1 VDVTDTSTWIEHGRG
16 GPEWADPVGAG
27 LYTVPVARN
36 EPVLGYAAGSPERLR
51 LDEALGALKAN
62 RAELMPVIGGERV
75 VTGEVLE
82 ATMPHDRRHVLADVH
97 QAGAA
102 EVERAIAAA
111 RDAWQDW
118 HRWPWTERAG
128 VFLRAAALVAGPY
141 RERLVAATMLDQSKT
156 VSEAEA
162 DAACEL
168 ADFLRWNVANLRRVL
183 EEQPESGNDA
193 WNRMEYR
200 PLEGFVYAITPF
212 NFTAIGANLPT
223 TPALLGNTV
232 IWKPSAAAMVGASL
246 VMDILEE
253 AGLPPGVI
261 NLVYGDPAEV
271 SQIVLASRHLAGV
284 HFTGSTEVFRGIWN
298 TVGQN
303 MTRYR
308 GFPRLVGETGGK
320 DFVLV
325 HPSAD
330 VNVAATALIRG
341 AFEYQGQKCSAASRL
356 YAPASMWPAISERLI
371 EAIGQIR
378 MGDVADPGTYVGA
391 VITQAAFDRHRKA
404 IEHARSAAGAAIV
417 AGGHASDEQGW
428 FVTPTVIETRDP
440 AFPLLRKEL
449 FGPVLTA
456 FVYDD
461 DRWDETLGLVDETSE
476 YALTGSIISRRREPM
491 MEAASRLRYAA
502 GNLYLND
509 KPTGSVVGQQPF
521 GGSRA
526 SGTNDK
532 TATAFHLT
540 RWMTARTIKDNHV
553 PQTAIPY
560 PRNGARRQGG

>member
-1 VDVTDTSTWIEHGRG
+1 MTDTSTWIEHGRG
-16 GPEWADPVGAG
+16 GAEWADPVGAG
-27 LYTVPVARN
+27 VYTVPVARN
-36 EPVLGYAAGSPERLR
+36 EPVLRYAAGSPERLR
-51 LDEALGALKAN
+51 LDKALRDLRAA
-62 RAELMPVIGGERV
+62 RAELTPVIGGERV
-75 VTGEVLE
+75 FTGEVLE

-102 EVERAIAAA
+102 DVERAIGAA
-111 RDAWQDW
+111 REAWQDW

-168 ADFLRWNVANLRRVL
+168 ADFLRFNVANLRRVL
-183 EEQPESGNDA
+183 EEQPESGADA
-193 WNRMEYR
+193 WNRTEYR
-200 PLEGFVYAITPF
+200 PLEGFIYAITPF

-246 VMDILEE
+246 VMEVLEE

-271 SQIVLASRHLAGV
+271 SEIVLSSPHLAGV

-298 TVGQN
+298 TVGRN

-330 VNVAATALIRG
+330 VDVVATALVRG

-391 VITQAAFDRHRKA
+391 VINQVAFERHRQA
-404 IEHARSAAGAAIV
+404 IEHARTTAGAAIL
-417 AGGHASDEQGW
+417 AGGQASDDQGW

-491 MEAASRLRYAA
+491 IEAASRLRYAA

-553 PQTAIPY
+553 PQTAVPF
-560 PRNGARRQGG
+560 PRNGSQRQGG

>member
-1 VDVTDTSTWIEHGRG
+1 V
-16 GPEWADPVGAG
+16 
-27 LYTVPVARN
+27 YTVPPARN
-36 EPVLGYAAGSPERLR
+36 EPVLSYAAGSPERLR
-51 LDEALGALKAN
+51 LDEAIRGLRGR
-62 RAELMPVIGGERV
+62 RAELTPVIGGERRH
-75 VTGEVLE
+75 TGEVLE

-102 EVERAIAAA
+102 DVERAIAAA
-111 RDAWQDW
+111 REAWQDW

-141 RERLVAATMLDQSKT
+141 RARLVAATMLDQSKT
-156 VSEAEA
+156 VPEAEA

-168 ADFLRWNVANLRRVL
+168 ADFLRFNVANMRRVL
-183 EEQPESGNDA
+183 EEQPESTDEA
-193 WNRMEYR
+193 WNRAEYR

-232 IWKPSAAAMVGASL
+232 IWKPSAAAMVGAAI
-246 VMDILEE
+246 VMELLEE

-271 SQIVLASRHLAGV
+271 SEIVLASPHLAGV

-330 VNVAATALIRG
+330 VEAVATALVRG
-341 AFEYQGQKCSAASRL
+341 AFEYQGQKCSAASRV

-371 EAIGQIR
+371 EAIGQVR
-378 MGDVADPGTYVGA
+378 MGDVADPSTYVGA
-391 VITQAAFDRHRKA
+391 VINKAAFERHKQA
-404 IEHARSAAGAAIV
+404 IEQARTTAGATVV
-417 AGGHASDEQGW
+417 AGGQTNDEQGW
-428 FVTPTVIETRDP
+428 FVTPTLIETRDP

-461 DRWDETLGLVDETSE
+461 DRWDDALRLVDETSE
-476 YALTGSIISRRREPM
+476 YALTGSIFARRRESLS
-491 MEAASRLRYAA
+491 EAASRLRYAA
-502 GNLYLND
+502 GNLYLNE

-532 TATAFHLT
+532 TATTFHLT
-540 RWMTARTIKDNHV
+540 RWTTTRTIKDTHV
-553 PQTAIPY
+553 PQTAIPF
-560 PRNGARRQGG
+560 PRNGTSPQSQ